1 MESDIKIY
9 MNDRV
14 VVLTDK
20 NIKSSSNDNDLIYV
34 FENKKALAKRLNRF
48 EESDDECLCIIHHDL
63 DELFEYVTKC
73 FKYIEAA
80 GGLVTLPDGRILL
93 IKRLGKWD
101 LPKGKA
107 NKGESLQETA
117 IREVMEECG
126 LETSPKITA
135 LITHTYHT
143 YHRDGAHILK
153 HTAWFSMRYDS
164 EDNTLYPQFDEDIT
178 DAVWMPKN
186 QLYIALQNTYES
198 IRLVLN
204 EWLMVNG

>member
-9 MNDRV
+9 FDDRIV
-14 VVLTDK
+14 ILTDK
-20 NIKSSSNDNDLIYV
+20 NIKRSSNNNNRMYV
-34 FENKKALAKRLNRF
+34 FENKKTLAKRLDRF
-48 EESDDECLCIIHHDL
+48 KESDDAYLYIIHPDL
-63 DELFEYVTKC
+63 DELFGCVTEC

-107 NKGESLQETA
+107 KKGESLQETA

-135 LITHTYHT
+135 DLAHTFHTYYRNGIHV
-143 YHRDGAHILK
+143 LK
-153 HTAWFSMRYDS
+153 HTAWFSMRYGGQDH
-164 EDNTLYPQFDEDIT
+164 TLYPQFEEDIT
-178 DAVWMPKN
+178 EAVWMPKN
-186 QLYIALQNTYES
+186 RLGIVLQNTYES
-198 IRLVLN
+198 IRQVLDK
-204 EWLMVNG
+204 WLIGS